1 MGNMASKKKTQSVK
15 AKPKTTGAVK
25 LVAWMH
31 KNAYSINKLARALDV
46 ERFSLT
52 RILEGQEKHVNLEF
66 AFRAQELTKGE
77 ILVEDFRQIT
87 KALEAA

>member
-1 MGNMASKKKTQSVK
+1 MGNMASKKKTQVK

-31 KNAYSINKLARALDV
+31 KNAYSLNKLARALDV

-52 RILEGQEKHVNLEF
+52 RILEGQERHINIEF